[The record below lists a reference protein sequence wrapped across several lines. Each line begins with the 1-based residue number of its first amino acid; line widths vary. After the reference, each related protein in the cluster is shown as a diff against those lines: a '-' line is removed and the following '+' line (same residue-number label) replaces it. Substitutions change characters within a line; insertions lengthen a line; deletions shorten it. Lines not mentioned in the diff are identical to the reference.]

1 MTIKTMFTLLGIGLA
16 LACGAGEAPP
26 PADLI
31 LFGGVVATVDAD
43 FSLAEAVAVRDG
55 RITAVGTREDISALI
70 GARTTVLDCSGLLVL
85 PGLIDAHAHLH
96 SLGDALT
103 SLDVTG
109 TLSFEDLVGR
119 VKERVHVSA
128 QDEWI
133 VGGRWDQND
142 WPGTSFPVHDKLS
155 AVSPDNPV
163 YLIRVDGNAAF
174 ANRKALDIAGID
186 RTTTDPSGGVIVR
199 KADGDPTGVLINRA
213 MNLVQAH
220 IPQDSEERFRE
231 KFLMAVQTCLE
242 AGLTG
247 VHEAGVGPR
256 AIALYKSLIDED
268 RLSLRVYAMFG
279 EEKDFPVGPELA
291 SFFRSHRVENYG
303 GDHFLSVQSIKLY
316 FDGALGSRGA
326 AFYEPYEDD
335 PENRGLLRVTP
346 EYVYQVAKAALEAD
360 MGVNTH
366 CIGIRG
372 NRLCLEA
379 YARAFEEQPVRD
391 HRFRIEHAQFVEKTD
406 VERFAA
412 LGVIPSMQPI
422 HAASDMPFVEA
433 RVGGKRA
440 EGGYAWRWFLDAG
453 LTIPC
458 GSDFPVEPVDPL
470 RGLHAAVTRQD
481 SDGRP
486 EGGWF
491 PEQRMTIEEAIR
503 GFTIWAAHAAFQE
516 DAAGSIEVGK
526 LADFTLL
533 DRNILDLPPEE
544 ILKTG
549 ITAVIVGGKI
559 RHGNVPLFHFQ

>member
-1 MTIKTMFTLLGIGLA
+1 MTIKTMFALLGIGLA
-16 LACGAGEAPP
+16 LACGAGETPP

-31 LFGGVVATVDAD
+31 LLGGVVATVDAD
-43 FSLAEAVAVRDG
+43 FSLAEAVAVRNG
-55 RITAVGTREDISALI
+55 RIAAVGTREDISALI
-70 GARTTVLDCSGLLVL
+70 GTRTTVLDCNGLLVL

-119 VKERVHVSA
+119 VKERVRVSA

-142 WPGTSFPVHDKLS
+142 WPGTSFPVHNKLS
-155 AVSPDNPV
+155 AASPDNPV

-186 RTTTDPSGGVIVR
+186 RTTSDPSGGVIVR
-199 KADGDPTGVLINRA
+199 KADGEPTGVLINRA
-213 MNLVQAH
+213 MNLVQEH

-268 RLSLRVYAMFG
+268 RLPLRIYAMFG
-279 EEKDFPVGPELA
+279 EEEDFPVGPDLA

-303 GDHFLSVQSIKLY
+303 GDHFLSVRSIKLY

-391 HRFRIEHAQFVEKTD
+391 HRFRIEHAQFVERTD

-422 HAASDMPFVEA
+422 HATSDMPFVEA
-433 RVGGKRA
+433 RVGEKRA
-440 EGGYAWRWFLDAG
+440 EGGYAWQWFLDAG
-453 LTIPC
+453 LTIPS

-481 SDGRP
+481 ADGRP

-491 PEQRMTIEEAIR
+491 PDQQMSIEEAIR

-516 DAAGSIEVGK
+516 DVAGSIEVGK

-544 ILKTG
+544 ILETG
-549 ITAVIVGGKI
+549 VAAVIVGGKI